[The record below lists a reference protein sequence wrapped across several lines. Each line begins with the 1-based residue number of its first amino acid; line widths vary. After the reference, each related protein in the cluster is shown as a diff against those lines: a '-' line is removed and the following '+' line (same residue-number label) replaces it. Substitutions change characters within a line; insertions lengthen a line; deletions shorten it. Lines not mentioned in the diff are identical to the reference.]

1 MKDIFEKILNC
12 LIKCFWTQPKTKK
25 GLYALFTIESVLII
39 LLPLNKLKSIL
50 IVPEKY
56 LPIISKVE
64 PFFKYPAWSKIILL
78 ILLCILTWII
88 WLLKSGRIKQIKK
101 KKGKFNI
108 RIALEC
114 EDIVSKSIL
123 RKTLKKVNRKLDS
136 LNLLDR
142 FVIKEIGSDIF
153 SDNAGAQSYNKKKD
167 INLTIHGDVSTETR
181 NAKRIFSMSDFSFSY
196 RYHYNPANPNLQKVI
211 KNDIDLMLTHRNW
224 IIEED
229 NTSEGL
235 EQISTNFVEV
245 LVSIV
250 AICVISRKDFFDTAI
265 SLIEHILPFMEQS
278 HKNKKISFNISKKR
292 AKIPIEILRTG
303 RLRAILINSY
313 SFIADEKVK
322 EKDYKT
328 ALEITQKSLKIG
340 ADKFFSYIRLAYCS
354 FLTNDLEQAK
364 KYTKKMNYIKPNSPQ
379 YYVNMAFFAIL
390 ENNHD
395 EAIKYYNHIKN
406 KRQNTELIGNVI
418 TFLKEQKEKLNKQ
431 GIDYGIGFLTYI
443 IDKQEGTKLLKQV
456 ADNTNIASYKNA
468 VSKILSTDTKKH
480 NTKKKKNKKR
490 KKRKKR
496 RR

>member
-1 MKDIFEKILNC
+1 VKDISEKILNY
-12 LIKCFWTQPKTKK
+12 LIKSFWTQPKTKK
-25 GLYALFTIESVLII
+25 GLYSLFSIEAILII

-56 LPIISKVE
+56 LPIISKIE
-64 PFFKYPAWSKIILL
+64 PFFKYPAWSKIILF

-88 WLLKSGRIKQIKK
+88 WLFKSGRIKQIKK
-101 KKGKFNI
+101 NKGKFNI

-136 LNLLDR
+136 LKLLDR
-142 FVIKEIGSDIF
+142 FIIKEIGSDIF
-153 SDNAGAQSYNKKKD
+153 SDNAGAQAYNKKKD

-181 NAKRIFSMSDFSFSY
+181 NAKRIFSLKDFSFSY

-235 EQISTNFVEV
+235 EKISDNFVEILLSV
-245 LVSIV
+245 V
-250 AICVISRKDFFDTAI
+250 AISIISKREYFDVALE
-265 SLIEHILPFMEQS
+265 LIEHVLPFMES
-278 HKNKKISFNISKKR
+278 KIHNRKVVIDIKKKR
-292 AKIPIEILRTG
+292 AKIPIDILRTG
-303 RLRAILINSY
+303 RLKAILINSY

-328 ALEITQKSLKIG
+328 ALEITQKSFNIG

-379 YYVNMAFFAIL
+379 YFVNMAFFAIL
-390 ENNHD
+390 ENNHE
-395 EAIKYYNHIKN
+395 EAIKYYSHIKTEG
-406 KRQNTELIGNVI
+406 QNSELIGNVI
-418 TFLKEQKEKLNKQ
+418 NFLKEQKEKLNKQ
-431 GIDYGIGFLTYI
+431 GLDYGIAYLTYV
-443 IDKQEGTKLLKQV
+443 IDKQEGTKLFKEF
-456 ADNTNIASYKNA
+456 ADKTNIPSYKN
-468 VSKILSTDTKKH
+468 VVCKILSI
-480 NTKKKKNKKR
+480 NTQKNNIKKKRKNKKR
-490 KKRKKR
+490 RKR